1 MATKTKKKSSKRSPA
16 KRKAAKSAITLKHVS
31 GLKGRG
37 IISLGAESRLELRD
51 RLQMPRSTFGRVVN
65 ISERTIAKVE
75 ATAEQAEKLT
85 RPYNEVYRLCE
96 ALGEVVDEDALGA
109 WFTTPNDAFDGLKPL
124 EVIERGEIDRLWE
137 MVHRLKSGE
146 PG

>member
-1 MATKTKKKSSKRSPA
+1 MATTTKKKSGKRSPA
-16 KRKAAKSAITLKHVS
+16 KRKAANSAITMKHVR
-31 GLKGRG
+31 GLKGKG
-37 IISLGAESRLELRD
+37 IISLGSEARLELRD

-96 ALGEVVDEDALGA
+96 ALGEVVDEDSLGA
-109 WFTTPNDAFDGLKPL
+109 WFMTPNDAFEGLKPL

-137 MVHRLKSGE
+137 MVYRLRSGE

>member
-1 MATKTKKKSSKRSPA
+1 
-16 KRKAAKSAITLKHVS
+16 
-31 GLKGRG
+31 
-37 IISLGAESRLELRD
+37 
-51 RLQMPRSTFGRVVN
+51 MPRSTFGRVVN

-109 WFTTPNDAFDGLKPL
+109 WFMTPNDAFEGLKPL

-137 MVHRLKSGE
+137 MVYRLRSGE

>member
-1 MATKTKKKSSKRSPA
+1 MATKTQAKSTKSSSA
-16 KRKAAKSAITLKHVS
+16 KRKAGATAIKLRRVT
-31 GLKGRG
+31 GLKGKG

-85 RPYNEVYRLCE
+85 RPYNELYRLCE
-96 ALGEVVDEDALGA
+96 ALGDVVDEDALGA
-109 WFTTPNDAFDGLKPL
+109 WFMAPKDAFDGLKPL

-137 MVHRLKSGE
+137 MVYHLQSGMA
-146 PG
+146 G